1 MLIQPGSEDTIENRE
16 RVKELYGSIRIKNM
30 QLRRGGRKN
39 TGKYFY
45 MGPKCNVTTQDIP
58 QQAIDLSARFRPI
71 HLDIGQR
78 NRTVKLIRTA
88 VQFWHDNTC
97 LSFTVRSF
105 CKFVN
110 VKTLRSLSEA
120 GKRIT
125 ASLASPGRVVMR
137 RILMAL
143 IDFVSL
149 MVPAVGHTLV
159 DKSHGRFGIV
169 THEIGHAIGFYHT
182 QSRYDRD
189 DYITIEMDNIA
200 ESMQYNF
207 RKFKFNMAI
216 KELELNA
223 FAMNPDLYTIVAK
236 DVLYMNAMGQRDAPS
251 FSDVRMIN
259 ELYNCS
265 SNCANQPK
273 PDCLPPG
280 YPDPRDCSRDLPQG
294 TAPGCSGQVVQAV
307 DEWRNLTGVAGDPN
321 DWSALRTAFDCYWHI
336 VAPPGRQV
344 QYYLTLAPSVCMESC
359 PWQSIEINAGEFD
372 LYGMV

>member
-58 QQAIDLSARFRPI
+58 QLNDDIKEWLYEGDMALTVPQATSILTGKQTSDRPVRSLQTDPSGYWPTSVAINYTFSPTLS
-71 HLDIGQR
+71 

-97 LSFTVRSF
+97 LSFTENPDGINR
-105 CKFVN
+105 
-110 VKTLRSLSEA
+110 LRFTNGSGCWSYV
-120 GKRIT
+120 
-125 ASLASPGRVVMR
+125 GRQ
-137 RILMAL
+137 
-143 IDFVSL
+143 
-149 MVPAVGHTLV
+149 
-159 DKSHGRFGIV
+159 KSWTSQDISIGTGCENFGIV

-207 RKFKFNMAI
+207 RKLTNLTENHFGHKYDYGSVMQYDPY
-216 KELELNA
+216 A

-265 SNCANQPK
+265 SNCASQPK

-280 YPDPRDCSRDLPQG
+280 YPDPRDC
-294 TAPGCSGQVVQAV
+294 
-307 DEWRNLTGVAGDPN
+307 
-321 DWSALRTAFDCYWHI
+321 LRF
-336 VAPPGRQV
+336 Q
-344 QYYLTLAPSVCMESC
+344 
-359 PWQSIEINAGEFD
+359 
-372 LYGMV
+372 